1 MLALEVG
8 LATSKA
14 PFRTDSA
21 CQHKTVIRT
30 ATTTTA
36 AGNHVVIFDGMGD
49 RTETLPPATGS
60 GRVLVYK
67 NRSGA
72 FTWTLD
78 GDGSETIDGAATLAL
93 TANQCVTVI
102 DYTTGQWA
110 VIGKVA

>member
-1 MLALEVG
+1 M
-8 LATSKA
+8 
-14 PFRTDSA
+14 
-21 CQHKTVIRT
+21 
-30 ATTTTA
+30 
-36 AGNHVVIFDGMGD
+36 VIFDGMGE

-67 NRSGA
+67 NRSGT

-102 DYTTGQWA
+102 DYATGQWA